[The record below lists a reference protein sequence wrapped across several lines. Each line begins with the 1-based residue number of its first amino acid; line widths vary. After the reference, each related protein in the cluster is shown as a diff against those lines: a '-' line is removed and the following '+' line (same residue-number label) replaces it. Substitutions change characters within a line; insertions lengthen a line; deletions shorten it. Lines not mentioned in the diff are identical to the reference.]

1 MSEQVVFLTDPFQN
15 ANIFGNPIVTKICHN
30 GTQWLDLIRQFN
42 QALYN
47 AITVGLIIG
56 FYIGIISVIL
66 GFWYWKKFR
75 STEES

>member
-1 MSEQVVFLTDPFQN
+1 MSEQITFFNDPFQN
-15 ANIFGNPIVTKICHN
+15 ANIFNNPVVEKICHN
-30 GTQWLDLIRQFN
+30 GEQWIELIRQFD
-42 QALYN
+42 QALMN